1 MSPQSEKKPDKFPGL
16 ETLALNRARSGLA
29 PPNEIYEA
37 PNRGRVDWSKFPEW
51 ARPADPELFE
61 ECVHEG

>member
-1 MSPQSEKKPDKFPGL
+1 MSPQSEKKPDKCPGL

-37 PNRGRVDWSKFPEW
+37 PNRPRGLVQVPGVGK
-51 ARPADPELFE
+51 AR
-61 ECVHEG
+61 